1 MSVGW
6 DFLGLSTQKNLLTT
20 KNNTYGMQGDT
31 YQDLK
36 SNLNDV
42 ELLNN
47 LDGYYDIDE
56 FQTKFKSNSNNFLL
70 FSLNFRS
77 LTGKLNEF

>member
-1 MSVGW
+1 M
-6 DFLGLSTQKNLLTT
+6 
-20 KNNTYGMQGDT
+20 NNTYGMQGDM

-36 SNLNDV
+36 SSLNDV

-56 FQTKFKSNSNNFLL
+56 FQTEFKNNSNNFSV
-70 FSLNFRS
+70 FSCL
-77 LTGKLNEF
+77 